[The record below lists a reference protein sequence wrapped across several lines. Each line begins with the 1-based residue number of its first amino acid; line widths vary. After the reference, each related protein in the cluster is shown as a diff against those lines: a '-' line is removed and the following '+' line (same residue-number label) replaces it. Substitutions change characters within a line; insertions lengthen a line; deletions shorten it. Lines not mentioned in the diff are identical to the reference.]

1 MLVDQVMSKEV
12 HCVAPE
18 EKLRKLRDI
27 FNEVKYHHLLVR
39 EDNRLLGLLSDRD
52 VMRHLSP
59 FLGADQEK
67 YKDRKLLDIQAKAIM
82 STEVISVEP
91 STPIVC
97 AAILLMENNISCLP
111 VVSEENSIVGILT
124 WKDLLE
130 YYVYVQS

>member
-1 MLVDQVMSKEV
+1 M
-12 HCVAPE
+12 HCVAPD
-18 EKLRKLRDI
+18 EKILKLRDI

-39 EDNRLLGLLSDRD
+39 EDDRLLGLLSDRD

-59 FLGADQEK
+59 FLGANQEK
-67 YKDRKLLDIQAKAIM
+67 YKDRKLLDIQAKTIM

-97 AAILLMENNISCLP
+97 AAILLLENNISCLP
-111 VVSEENSIVGILT
+111 VVSEENSIAGILT

-130 YYVYVQS
+130 YYIYVKS